1 MGSSAVGTTPNRN
14 FAAAFAELEA
24 SRWLPL
30 ALLATGTLSAAVT
43 PHAPLAAFAAMAGV
57 MLNTRKAIGVAGLI
71 WLIDQV
77 AGVGLR
83 GYPIGPLSLTW
94 AVVMAAG
101 TAAVALLASQGT
113 AFARR
118 NWSGHALWSLIALSG
133 GFLLY
138 QGAIVL
144 IHPAVVDGH
153 AMGAEVVGRLLR
165 QQFIWGGGLALA
177 HGLWLQ
183 RRHAIS
189 TFDQFPREGNE
200 QDG

>member
-1 MGSSAVGTTPNRN
+1 MGSTAAGATPNRS

-30 ALLATGTLSAAVT
+30 ALLAAGTLSAVVT
-43 PHAPLAAFAAMAGV
+43 PHAPLAAFAAMGGV
-57 MLNTRKAIGVAGLI
+57 MLNTRKAIGIAGLI
-71 WLIDQV
+71 WLIDQA

-83 GYPIGPLSLTW
+83 GYPMEPLSITW
-94 AVVMAAG
+94 AIVMGAG
-101 TAAVALLASQGT
+101 TAAVALLASQSP

-133 GFLLY
+133 GFVLY

-153 AMGAEVVGRLLR
+153 AMGAEVVGRLLH
-165 QQFIWGGGLALA
+165 QQFIWGGALALA
-177 HGLWLQ
+177 HGLLL
-183 RRHAIS
+183 RCRHTIP

>member
-83 GYPIGPLSLTW
+83 GYPVGPLSLTW

-101 TAAVALLASQGT
+101 TAAVALLASQGP

-118 NWSGHALWSLIALSG
+118 NWNGHALWSLIALSG

-138 QGAIVL
+138 QR
-144 IHPAVVDGH
+144 
-153 AMGAEVVGRLLR
+153 GR
-165 QQFIWGGGLALA
+165 
-177 HGLWLQ
+177 
-183 RRHAIS
+183 S
-189 TFDQFPREGNE
+189 C
-200 QDG
+200 